1 MGQADGELRQ
11 PLPEVTLIGGSCLP
25 GGLQDLVGVEGTAL
39 VKQSLSL
46 AQALVG
52 WQDKIIGN
60 ADDSCVPTGKRP
72 AQCVAGPG
80 VAGPTAPVTF
90 SVRSHGAIS
99 RSHGLISSSWL
110 VDSDSPDSRS
120 ARKPASSRTRSPSSI
135 ALASLEPAFSP
146 TTT

>member
-1 MGQADGELRQ
+1 MGQAYGELRQ
-11 PLPEVTLIGGSCLP
+11 PLPEVALIGGSCLP

-80 VAGPTAPVTF
+80 VAGPTALVTF
-90 SVRSHGAIS
+90 SIRSHGVIS
-99 RSHGLISSSWL
+99 KSHGLISSSWL
-110 VDSDSPDSRS
+110 VGSDSPDSRRS
-120 ARKPASSRTRSPSSI
+120 RKLASSRIVNPSSCAFS
-135 ALASLEPAFSP
+135 ALDPAFSP